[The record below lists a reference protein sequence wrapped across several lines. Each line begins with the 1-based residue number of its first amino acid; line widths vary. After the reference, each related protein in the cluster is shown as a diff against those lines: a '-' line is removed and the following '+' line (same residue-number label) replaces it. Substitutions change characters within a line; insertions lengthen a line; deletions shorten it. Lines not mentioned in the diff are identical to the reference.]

1 VTFHQ
6 GSDRPARYSTNAI
19 LAAVRALADAC
30 EIEPY
35 ATDLNFSLNAPE
47 GATEDIVVGTV
58 EPTMPRRQG

>member
-1 VTFHQ
+1 MTFHQ

-35 ATDLNFSLNAPE
+35 ATDLNLSSHAQE
-47 GATEDIVVGTV
+47 GETEEIVDGTV